1 MSDEQQQPEQFQV
14 AQTEQ
19 PGDKWGDPIS
29 EQRQAELKWLAE
41 RQREWVGQPEATRG
55 DSVFKGVQLTGA
67 DVLWLAEDSGR
78 GDLGRVPN
86 LRLEG
91 ADLRDAHL
99 EGADLSRAHLEGA
112 NLEGANLSG
121 AHLQGAYLSSAH
133 FEGAVLVEA
142 DIGGTALTEAHL
154 EGANLARASLAGADL
169 RLAFFD
175 RITLLHRSSKAIDEA
190 APKRPVWW
198 RRTPPDPGAGVAVE
212 LGGGDVGH
220 IREILGVG

>member
-78 GDLGRVPN
+78 GDWTAERRKYVGSTRSAILH
-86 LRLEG
+86 ES
-91 ADLRDAHL
+91 HL
-99 EGADLSRAHLEGA
+99 W
-112 NLEGANLSG
+112 
-121 AHLQGAYLSSAH
+121 
-133 FEGAVLVEA
+133 
-142 DIGGTALTEAHL
+142 
-154 EGANLARASLAGADL
+154 
-169 RLAFFD
+169 
-175 RITLLHRSSKAIDEA
+175 EA
-190 APKRPVWW
+190 ANYS
-198 RRTPPDPGAGVAVE
+198 VA
-212 LGGGDVGH
+212 
-220 IREILGVG
+220 I